1 MLAITCGH
9 CMCCNRL
16 DSDSRS
22 PTQLTMATNDQE
34 AVSMGPSAVLKGALA
49 AVAIGGGIVAI
60 YYAMKR
66 INKLQENSGLMVELL
81 KKHNAMLSQLT
92 DKLFMEKREPGPL
105 IIIIEKLDE
114 ILKIIMYIKSFIRLP
129 WDKST

>member
-1 MLAITCGH
+1 
-9 CMCCNRL
+9 
-16 DSDSRS
+16 
-22 PTQLTMATNDQE
+22 MATSDQE
-34 AVSMGPSAVLKGALA
+34 AVSIGPSAVLKGALA
-49 AVAIGGGIVAI
+49 AVAIGGGLVAI

-114 ILKIIMYIKSFIRLP
+114 ILKIIMYIKSFIP
-129 WDKST
+129 GQ